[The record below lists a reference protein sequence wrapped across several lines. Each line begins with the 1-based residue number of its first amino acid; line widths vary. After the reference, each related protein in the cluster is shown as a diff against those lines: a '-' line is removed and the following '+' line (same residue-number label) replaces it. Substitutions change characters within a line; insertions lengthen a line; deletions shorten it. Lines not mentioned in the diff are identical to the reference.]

1 MIKEVNSNFKFGD
14 VDLSYILDFSKG
26 NRNFVLL
33 SKTGKS
39 FLGGFVTDNEYNLKK
54 TYVMPYVKNKQSTYI
69 GEMTNYANERK
80 AKSTSVLEAL
90 KLAHTGGIKW
100 K

>member
-80 AKSTSVLEAL
+80 AKSTSVLESL
-90 KLAHTGGIKW
+90 KLAHIGGIKW

>member
-1 MIKEVNSNFKFGD
+1 
-14 VDLSYILDFSKG
+14 
-26 NRNFVLL
+26 
-33 SKTGKS
+33 
-39 FLGGFVTDNEYNLKK
+39 
-54 TYVMPYVKNKQSTYI
+54 MPYVKNKQSTYI

-80 AKSTSVLEAL
+80 AKSISVLEAL